1 MKNAQRYFAV
11 TVLLALLLSLVIVF
25 PAQAQSDTAYIIVHA
40 HNPEGVEIN
49 SIDWWYG
56 SLIRSWEESVQIY
69 DGDNALG
76 PAPYDTATHGRPI
89 AISPG
94 THVIKAKFN
103 GMTLEQ
109 EINIPAGAT
118 NEIVFTFEREEVD
131 TQSLLTSAHNDSWYA
146 ERIVPSCMGQ
156 WEVSSDWIF
165 GTFACYGGSNSYG
178 AVGGS
183 GTFSFGSTM
192 ATASVS
198 ATASVE
204 GLDAQIDRLYSRH
217 WYNWYKD
224 ISIPPSSQYDYWL
237 VQNYIEDFPFVDTSN
252 PWGRSHC
259 WLDYGTEDAFVL
271 VNIVDY
277 AGNLDDYRYYSQQ
290 ASAKKAW
297 TSIMFYLDTVPP
309 ANAPEGTFVPMLDC
323 SPQVAATD
331 FTCSSTWSFPVAGG
345 ATVKMS
351 TVPYDLVGTGVKEEN
366 QPPVINIV
374 DAKMVSPNELGIGV
388 SVTYPTSMP
397 SNALKS
403 LTVQAT
409 INGQPVTKTFDITQL
424 KQKQMFNNKGVLLPT
439 TPLRINLKTEGVPR
453 FTDNVK
459 FTVTAVASY
468 EGSAPSD
475 PKPCDVK
482 VLLPIVVIHG
492 YEFKITKNN
501 WVFHLFAYKAAYK
514 SLSDELIN
522 QGYSHSDTYG
532 KTKLLDYR
540 TLWDPRDSVAQYG
553 DVRYLTEAQ
562 ILQMMNNVMLEV
574 NEHSY
579 ASKVNLV
586 GHSFGGLIARDYAAK
601 HSSNVNTVITVGTP
615 HLGTTGFY
623 DSVLKH
629 YHSVEGVLLKIPA
642 DRIVYWT
649 VPTYENALIYADGSQ
664 AYNLFPNTLAG
675 VGMANGVNYFCIYS
689 DSNTQTTR
697 TLIVQNS
704 GTPWYTIVGR
714 QAGLGD
720 GYIPAISAGN
730 IQFGEPIR
738 LQYGGNH
745 ASLMNE
751 IETQLRIQIKL
762 MQFN

>member
-1 MKNAQRYFAV
+1 MSKGILNRK
-11 TVLLALLLSLVIVF
+11 
-25 PAQAQSDTAYIIVHA
+25 P
-40 HNPEGVEIN
+40 
-49 SIDWWYG
+49 
-56 SLIRSWEESVQIY
+56 LIRVSVF
-69 DGDNALG
+69 LLVL
-76 PAPYDTATHGRPI
+76 TI
-89 AISPG
+89 AISLPTIAPAVAWCSSIPG
-94 THVIKAKFN
+94 MISGVVTDEYGNPIGGAQLNILDPYGAGITHTAYTAGDGTYIIPVSSHTVAYGCYVFAKASGYAVQFYN
-103 GMTLEQ
+103 NTNNIYEATIVFVPPGDELNINFILGSVSNECPVASFTYSPENPTVGQ
-109 EINIPAGAT
+109 EITFDASSSYDPDGQ
-118 NEIVFTFEREEVD
+118 IVSYDWDFGDGNSAQEEVVTHAYVNAGD
-131 TQSLLTSAHNDSWYA
+131 YISSLTVTDN
-146 ERIVPSCMGQ
+146 
-156 WEVSSDWIF
+156 
-165 GTFACYGGSNSYG
+165 GGLQ
-178 AVGGS
+178 
-183 GTFSFGSTM
+183 GSTNQ
-192 ATASVS
+192 TITVS
-198 ATASVE
+198 
-204 GLDAQIDRLYSRH
+204 Y
-217 WYNWYKD
+217 
-224 ISIPPSSQYDYWL
+224 PPPT
-237 VQNYIEDFPFVDTSN
+237 IEK
-252 PWGRSHC
+252 
-259 WLDYGTEDAFVL
+259 
-271 VNIVDY
+271 I
-277 AGNLDDYRYYSQQ
+277 
-290 ASAKKAW
+290 
-297 TSIMFYLDTVPP
+297 
-309 ANAPEGTFVPMLDC
+309 
-323 SPQVAATD
+323 
-331 FTCSSTWSFPVAGG
+331 
-345 ATVKMS
+345 
-351 TVPYDLVGTGVKEEN
+351 
-366 QPPVINIV
+366 

-409 INGQPVTKTFDITQL
+409 INGQPVEKTFDITQL
-424 KQKQMFNNKGVLLPT
+424 RQKQMFDNKGVLLAT
-439 TPLRINLKTEGVPR
+439 TPLRINLETAGVPR

-540 TLWDPRDSVAQYG
+540 TLWDPSDSVAQYG

-623 DSVLKH
+623 DIVLKH
-629 YHSVEGVLLKIPA
+629 YHSVEDVLLKIPA

-649 VPTYENALIYADGSQ
+649 VPTYKNALIYADGSQ
-664 AYNLFPNTLAG
+664 AYNLFPNTLVG

-704 GTPWYTIVGR
+704 GTPWYTIVRR
-714 QAGLGD
+714 QLDLGD
-720 GYIPAISAGN
+720 GYIPAISAAGN
-730 IQFGEPIR
+730 NQFGEPIR
-738 LQYGGNH
+738 LLNIGANH
-745 ASLMNE
+745 ATLMNE
-751 IETQLRIQIKL
+751 YETQSIIEEKL
-762 MQFN
+762 MKFK